1 LSLRWKKAGT
11 GLGPLDRAFQST
23 PEIAWVAF
31 VAAFVVFLGSAT
43 LILHNGLTMR
53 RVTEAREA
61 ALLEGGLRQRTKQ
74 LHTDITSATVW
85 SEAYKHT
92 AGGFDVAWAETNFG
106 DYYHRYLN
114 HNVTLGLG
122 PDDHLAFAAVEGV
135 SVAPESLRGYRDAVQ
150 ALVAKARMRE
160 QQIVI
165 KNPSAAAFDRLATAA
180 GAFRVGDVTYIGLA
194 STVVRD
200 TGDPGGM
207 LARAPMIVSAVRVD
221 SAFLRELS
229 STFQLESA
237 RMSTTRP
244 KGSAVVEIADASGK
258 PLTFISWSPYR
269 PGVDVIYQNRYYIG
283 LLAILIISALI
294 ILLLRISRM
303 AQSLVSAKEQAEEAD
318 LAKSAFLANMS
329 HEIRTPL
336 NGVLGM
342 AQVMET
348 DELSPRQ
355 RERVQVIRDSGAA
368 LLAILNDL
376 LDLSKV
382 QAGRLELE
390 DAPFDIETVT
400 KSVQAAFV
408 DLAQEQGSGLVCN
421 IDPAAT
427 GGWSGDALRIRQIL
441 SNLVSNAVKFTR
453 NGVVTVTVSPTA
465 DGLSFEVRDTGIGI
479 DAANLTR
486 VFEKFSQ
493 EDVSTTRRFG
503 GTGLGLSI
511 CRELVIRMGGQIS
524 VASEKDKGATFTFRL
539 PLRRAEAPAPA
550 AIAQPDALPERVLR
564 ILAAEDNATNQLVLR
579 SLLVPLGA
587 EIVMAADGREAV
599 AAFEAAAFDII
610 LMDVQMPEM
619 NGVEATKAI
628 RQIERSAGRPA
639 TPILALSANVMDYQI
654 REYQAAGM
662 NGAIAKP
669 IVVEKLY
676 EALGQALQPDTDASA
691 AA

>member
-1 LSLRWKKAGT
+1 
-11 GLGPLDRAFQST
+11 
-23 PEIAWVAF
+23 VAF

-61 ALLEGGLRQRTKQ
+61 ALLEGGLKQRAKQ
-74 LHTDITSATVW
+74 LHTDVTSATVW
-85 SEAYKHT
+85 SEAYDHT
-92 AGGFDVAWAETNFG
+92 ANAFDLAWARNNFG
-106 DYYHRYLN
+106 DYYHRYMN
-114 HNVTLGLG
+114 HDMTLGFG
-122 PDDHLAFAAVEGV
+122 VDDHVAFAAFKGQAI
-135 SVAPESLRGYRDAVQ
+135 APERAYAYRDAVQ
-150 ALVAKARMRE
+150 DLITKARQRE
-160 QQIVI
+160 RAIVI
-165 KNPSAAAFDRLATAA
+165 KTPSATGFDRLATAA
-180 GAFRVGDVTYIGLA
+180 GAFRVGDDTYIGLA
-194 STVVRD
+194 STIVRD
-200 TGDPGGM
+200 VDDNRTM
-207 LARAPMIVSAVRVD
+207 LARSPMIVSAVRVD
-221 SAFLRELS
+221 AAFLRELS
-229 STFQLESA
+229 STFQLENA
-237 RMSTTRP
+237 RMSSVRP
-244 KGSAVVEIADASGK
+244 KGGAVVEIADASGR
-258 PLTFISWSPYR
+258 PLTFVSWSPYR

-283 LLAILIISALI
+283 LLAILILSALI

-390 DAPFDIETVT
+390 DTPFDIETVT
-400 KSVQAAFV
+400 KSVQAAFE
-408 DLAQEQGSGLVCN
+408 DLAREQGSSLICN
-421 IDPAAT
+421 IDPAAE
-427 GGWSGDALRIRQIL
+427 GGWSGDALRLRQVL

-453 NGVVTVTVSPTA
+453 NGVVTITISPA
-465 DGLSFEVRDTGIGI
+465 EGGLSFEVRDTGIGI
-479 DAANLTR
+479 DAANLAR
-486 VFEKFSQ
+486 MFEKFSQ
-493 EDVSTTRRFG
+493 EDASTTRRYG

-511 CRELVIRMGGQIS
+511 CRELVVRMGGEIS
-524 VASEKDKGATFTFRL
+524 VASEKGKGAAFTFRL
-539 PLRRAEAPAPA
+539 PLRRAKAP
-550 AIAQPDALPERVLR
+550 IPDAVAEPEVMPDRILR

-579 SLLVPLGA
+579 SLLAPTGA
-587 EIVMAADGREAV
+587 EIIIAADGREAV
-599 AAFEAAAFDII
+599 AAFEAGVFDVI

-628 RQIERSAGRPA
+628 RQIERSTGRPA
-639 TPILALSANVMDYQI
+639 TPILALSANVMDYQV
-654 REYQAAGM
+654 REYQTAGM

-669 IVVEKLY
+669 IVLEKLY
-676 EALGQALQPDTDASA
+676 EALGRALPPEADASA
-691 AA
+691 AAA